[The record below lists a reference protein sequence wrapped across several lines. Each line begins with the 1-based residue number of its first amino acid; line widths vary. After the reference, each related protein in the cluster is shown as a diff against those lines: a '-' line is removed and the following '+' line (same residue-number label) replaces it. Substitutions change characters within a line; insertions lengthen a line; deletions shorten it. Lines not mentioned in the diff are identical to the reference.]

1 MQWGVYHPRR
11 GGSCPRRR
19 AEKVHDMLRG
29 AAILGSLLITLA
41 VAPAVSASAGQSVT
55 DLAITQAA
63 SASHA
68 KVGEVVAFTSV
79 AVNDGPDAITDSL
92 DVHPAQASGLDVVS
106 VVCDRGIS
114 SDGPFCQY
122 GPVGAGEQRT
132 TVYMAMVLATGG
144 KTASLTVCATRET
157 TDFQDP
163 EPANN
168 CATTSVKV
176 IGRKKA

>member
-1 MQWGVYHPRR
+1 
-11 GGSCPRRR
+11 
-19 AEKVHDMLRG
+19 MLRG
-29 AAILGSLLITLA
+29 AAILGSLLIIFA
-41 VAPAVSASAGQSVT
+41 IAPVASASAGQSVT

-63 SASHA
+63 SVRHA
-68 KVGEVVAFTSV
+68 KVGEVVTFTSV
-79 AVNDGPDAITDSL
+79 AVNNGPDAVTDSL
-92 DVHPAQASGLDVVS
+92 DVHPTQASSLEVVG

-132 TVYMAMVLATGG
+132 TVYTAMVLATGS
-144 KTASLTVCATRET
+144 KTAALTVCATRET

-163 EPANN
+163 DPANN